1 MQTRRPAAKHALAA
15 ACLIAPFVALLWM
28 PWYARGQPSLAEV
41 PFFYWYQFLWVPVS
55 VLLMTAAYLL
65 LYRAKR

>member
-1 MQTRRPAAKHALAA
+1 MQTRRPAAKRALAA

-28 PWYARGQPSLAEV
+28 PWYARGQPALGSV

-65 LYRAKR
+65 LHRTKR

>member
-1 MQTRRPAAKHALAA
+1 MQTRQPPAKRALAA

-28 PWYARGQPSLAEV
+28 PWYAHGQPSLGAV

-65 LYRAKR
+65 LRNTKP